1 MLPRLLR
8 LLPSC
13 RSMEDTN
20 LARVSDDFYPTNPA
34 SWAAHIANCSFNT
47 LFMGEVVVPDWG
59 ECSVRLC
66 VSGCA
71 RT

>member
-1 MLPRLLR
+1 
-8 LLPSC
+8 
-13 RSMEDTN
+13 MEDTN

-59 ECSVRLC
+59 ECCVRLC

-71 RT
+71 RE

>member
-1 MLPRLLR
+1 
-8 LLPSC
+8 
-13 RSMEDTN
+13 MEDTN

-59 ECSVRLC
+59 ECSAVQCTSAEVCL
-66 VSGCA
+66 
-71 RT
+71 